1 MPKQFFTEIDIE
13 DMARRGV
20 QTLEVNDSVVLTEL
34 AFEKAK
40 KLGIRLV
47 QRQPENPP
55 AAPVRPYLSTVP
67 PIPSSPVEPARSA
80 VPAPVRQAAATP
92 APTSTPT
99 PSGLHDRILNAVH
112 ARLGDQ
118 IEAEML
124 ENIIQRVLNSL
135 GMK

>member
-13 DMARRGV
+13 DLAKHGV

-34 AFEKAK
+34 AFEKAQ

-47 QRQPENPP
+47 QGQPENPP
-55 AAPVRPYLSTVP
+55 AAPVRPYLSTAPAVP
-67 PIPSSPVEPARSA
+67 STPAA
-80 VPAPVRQAAATP
+80 PAKPAAPAPVHLTATLP
-92 APTSTPT
+92 APSPA
-99 PSGLHDRILNAVH
+99 PAGGGLHDRILQAVH